1 MRILIVWIL
10 NAIALWLVTQVVPGI
25 SVSDPTHLFV
35 AVLVLGLVN
44 TLVKPLLILLTL
56 PITILTLGLFLLV
69 INALLFWFVGSI
81 LSGFH
86 VAGFGPA
93 LIGALVYSVL
103 SWALSHL
110 IEGARA

>member
-1 MRILIVWIL
+1 MRILLVWIL
-10 NAIALWLVTQVVPGI
+10 NAVALWLVTQIVPGI
-25 SVSDPTHLFV
+25 SVSDPTHLLI

-56 PITILTLGLFLLV
+56 PITLLTLGLFLFV

-93 LIGALVYSVL
+93 LIGAIAYSVL

-110 IEGARA
+110 LAGAKA